1 MSSIKLS
8 EGKANRSSR
17 HRSARRRGSA
27 TALSNYAKSLI
38 TLITS
43 GPNFLLT
50 SRYSRPSSVKRTFR
64 SPPAKQFYNPATREF
79 HRKASVRA
87 VQGVSNP
94 KRNPRAGATQAKFRR
109 RLLHRRRA
117 SRGKFFAA
125 SLASLISLA
134 AYFGFQKINREHYP
148 PPWPHPER
156 RGIGLAHFK
165 RDPVCAPFEYFK
177 NPTVVLF
184 LTRGDEG
191 KAISNQILNYLS
203 SKPEFRTIRSGGQI
217 KILNFCPQN
226 GSPVEIFIVNTSSV
240 NPADLEQHLG
250 NRKAEVIFYR
260 GHTYEMI
267 ELVKWGA
274 EFEARYCLGVMGGCN
289 SADLLNQVHTTE
301 TPTLGVIGT
310 AYTLRNSYWS
320 YYILVSLCDPRVSS
334 WEEFKNALF
343 AVSETAA
350 RQVVVPGTA
359 AYNEYFTESRD

>member
-1 MSSIKLS
+1 L
-8 EGKANRSSR
+8 
-17 HRSARRRGSA
+17 
-27 TALSNYAKSLI
+27 
-38 TLITS
+38 
-43 GPNFLLT
+43 
-50 SRYSRPSSVKRTFR
+50 
-64 SPPAKQFYNPATREF
+64 
-79 HRKASVRA
+79 
-87 VQGVSNP
+87 
-94 KRNPRAGATQAKFRR
+94 
-109 RLLHRRRA
+109 
-117 SRGKFFAA
+117 
-125 SLASLISLA
+125 
-134 AYFGFQKINREHYP
+134 GFQKINREHYLP
-148 PPWPHPER
+148 SWPHPER

-165 RDPVCAPFEYFK
+165 RDPACAPFEYFK
-177 NPTVVLF
+177 NPKVVLF
-184 LTRGDEG
+184 LTKGDEG

-203 SKPEFRTIRSGGQI
+203 SKPECTIRSDGQI

-260 GHTYEMI
+260 GHTYEMV

-289 SADLLNQVHTTE
+289 SADLIKQIHTPE

-320 YYILVSLCDPRVSS
+320 YYILVILCDPRVSS

-350 RQVVVPGTA
+350 QQVVVPGTA
-359 AYNEYFTESRD
+359 AYNEYFIESRD